1 MQKQYLFGFMISD
14 RYKIVVVGR
23 LITIVDRFTGGL
35 EFSLHVTLNHI
46 QFRVHSDVLPA
57 AVRDDHQ
64 WYQQHLDDLP

>member
-1 MQKQYLFGFMISD
+1 MIS
-14 RYKIVVVGR
+14 
-23 LITIVDRFTGGL
+23 IVDRFTGGL
-35 EFSLHVTLNHI
+35 EFSLHVTLDQHI